1 MMEGRAKAHI
11 CIFRMEHNMKL
22 QHIYSMDRFWNI
34 SGYILERYQIK
45 IQDLNFF
52 SQTKKNAILLLFKL
66 SEANFN

>member
-52 SQTKKNAILLLFKL
+52 SQTKKKCNSSPF
-66 SEANFN
+66 